1 MILPD
6 LLKHSPVFEKVK
18 ELKKA
23 DDAKPRRGQKRK

>member
-6 LLKHSPVFEKVK
+6 LLKHSPVFEKGK

-23 DDAKPRRGQKRK
+23 DDATPRRGQRK